1 MAYQATIL
9 NVMIASP
16 SDVAEERQLVRD
28 AIYEWNAIH
37 SKQFSVML
45 QKYSE

>member
-16 SDVAEERQLVRD
+16 NDVSEERQLVRD
-28 AIYEWNAIH
+28 AIYE
-37 SKQFSVML
+37 
-45 QKYSE
+45 

>member
-9 NVMIASP
+9 NVMIESP

-28 AIYEWNAIH
+28 AIHKWNAIH
-37 SKQFSVML
+37 SK
-45 QKYSE
+45 